1 MKLNTMVAL
10 AATTL
15 ILAACGKEEKAEQ
28 AEAASKEAPATE
40 QAAAKPDPLASVEQ
54 RLSYIVGT
62 NMATQFQ
69 RDGIDLDVAALT
81 LAIEDV
87 KAGSEP
93 RLSEEQNRQTI
104 QELQQRA
111 QAKQQAEF
119 EAASSKN
126 KAEGE
131 AYLAENGQKEG
142 VVTTDSGLQ
151 YKEVVAGDGETPTAS
166 DTVTVHYKGT
176 LIDGTVFDSS
186 YDRGQPASF
195 PVSGVIPGWVEALQL
210 MNVGD
215 KFELAI
221 PSDLAYGPRG
231 TGAEIGPDATLL
243 FEVELLE
250 IAKAEAPVQEEQKPQ

>member
-15 ILAACGKEEKAEQ
+15 ILAACGKEEQPE
-28 AEAASKEAPATE
+28 AEAAAPVAAETE
-40 QAAAKPDPLASVEQ
+40 QAAEPNPLESVDQ

-62 NMATQFQ
+62 NMATQFKA
-69 RDGIDLDVAALT
+69 DGIDLDVKALS

-87 KAGSEP
+87 NAGKEP

-104 QELQQRA
+104 QELQARA
-111 QAKQQAEF
+111 QAKQQAEL
-119 EAASSKN
+119 EAAAAKN
-126 KAEGE
+126 KSDGE
-131 AYLAENGQKEG
+131 AYLAENAQKEG
-142 VVTTDSGLQ
+142 VVTTESGLQ
-151 YKEVVAGDGETPTAS
+151 YKEVVAGEGEVPTAT

-195 PVSGVIPGWVEALQL
+195 PVNGVIAGWIEALQL

-231 TGAEIGPDATLL
+231 AGADIGPDATLL

-250 IAKAEAPVQEEQKPQ
+250 IVKPEAPAEEEPKQQ